1 MEIILLPYMAISFSI
16 AWAIFS
22 PFAKIDDLQEWT
34 FARIETSDLF
44 AIFLPLSFLW
54 AVVKWTTPDDV
65 LSVPVLA
72 FFGTAIFLLTFFGLV
87 AGLFL
92 LAKMYRT
99 PPVKRMAVIGIIM
112 PLGSLLTIAWIAL
125 PMLAYAGS
133 ILYAIPAILS
143 VVPATLALRGLSGW
157 VCENTIAA
165 G

>member
-54 AVVKWTTPDDV
+54 AVVKWTTPEDL

-72 FFGTAIFLLTFFGLV
+72 LSATGIFLLTFFGFV

-92 LAKMYRT
+92 LAKMNQT
-99 PPVKRMAVIGIIM
+99 PPAKRMAVIGIIM
-112 PLGSLLTIAWIAL
+112 PLGSLLTIAWFAV
-125 PMLAYAGS
+125 PMLASAGS

-143 VVPATLALRGLSGW
+143 VVPATLAFRGLSVW

-165 G
+165 S